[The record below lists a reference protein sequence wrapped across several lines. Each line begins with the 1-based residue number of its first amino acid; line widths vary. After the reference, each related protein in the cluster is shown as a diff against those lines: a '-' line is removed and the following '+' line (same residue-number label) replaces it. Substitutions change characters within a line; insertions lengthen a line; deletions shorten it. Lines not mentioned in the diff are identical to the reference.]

1 MLDMLD
7 MLTADREDVSL
18 VVIKAL
24 RDELETRCFM
34 AERSVLLLPGVKM
47 TGSMTD
53 NREVLVRAGPLDG
66 ATPFDVSL
74 DGSDFKPQIRCALNL
89 KVSRSDF
96 LTVFAARTHGFFF
109 TRRPGVLPSFPNE
122 HVHASLLVVA
132 LP

>member
-1 MLDMLD
+1 M
-7 MLTADREDVSL
+7 
-18 VVIKAL
+18 I
-24 RDELETRCFM
+24 
-34 AERSVLLLPGVKM
+34 
-47 TGSMTD
+47 D

-74 DGSDFKPQIRCALNL
+74 DGSDFKLQIQCALNL

-109 TRRPGVLPSFPNE
+109 TRRPGALPSFPNE
-122 HVHASLLVVA
+122 HVHASLRVVA